1 MDITQ
6 RFKQKQAWNENP
18 LFSSIFFLKKK
29 KFPVFVHY
37 FTLIEPQPTFKT
49 AELLRT
55 NLDWI
60 QTPPRYCEGN
70 NERLQIGRNYCEGK
84 KEGKG
89 LGEEMRLVTIWWEA
103 V

>member
-18 LFSSIFFLKKK
+18 LFPSIFFEEEISCFRAL
-29 KFPVFVHY
+29 FY
-37 FTLIEPQPTFKT
+37 LIEPQPTFKT

-70 NERLQIGRNYCEGK
+70 NERLQIGRNLWKERKKEKDWGK
-84 KEGKG
+84 K
-89 LGEEMRLVTIWWEA
+89 
-103 V
+103 

>member
-6 RFKQKQAWNENP
+6 RFKQKQAWNEDL
-18 LFSSIFFLKKK
+18 LFSSIFFEEEEISCFRAL
-29 KFPVFVHY
+29 FY
-37 FTLIEPQPTFKT
+37 LIEPQPTFKT

-89 LGEEMRLVTIWWEA
+89 LGEKMRLVTIWWEA

>member
-18 LFSSIFFLKKK
+18 MFSSFFFFEEEISSIRAL
-29 KFPVFVHY
+29 FY
-37 FTLIEPQPTFKT
+37 LIEPQPTFKT

-89 LGEEMRLVTIWWEA
+89 LGEK
-103 V
+103 

>member
-6 RFKQKQAWNENP
+6 RFKQKQAWNEDS
-18 LFSSIFFLKKK
+18 LFPSIFFFEEEISCFRAL
-29 KFPVFVHY
+29 FY
-37 FTLIEPQPTFKT
+37 LIEPQPTFKT

-89 LGEEMRLVTIWWEA
+89 LGEKMRLVTIWWEA